1 MKFIKR
7 PAGIYGPTGKPGTKL
22 ELFKHEIRSSQTKKN
37 QYHDQTKQNDQNYC
51 DVNKTKG
58 EEKQLAK
65 STLKPYVSVTLS
77 HAETRDLSQEEV
89 CKRLVATFQV

>member
-1 MKFIKR
+1 M
-7 PAGIYGPTGKPGTKL
+7 
-22 ELFKHEIRSSQTKKN
+22 
-37 QYHDQTKQNDQNYC
+37 TKQNKMTKTT
-51 DVNKTKG
+51 VNKTKG